1 MGIRCSLPCITFLFK
16 SKCISFYEKKEKKK
30 KNIYG
35 TRVYN
40 LLEHKD
46 EIVESKLFCIVALK
60 EREENDL

>member
-1 MGIRCSLPCITFLFK
+1 MYFLLREK
-16 SKCISFYEKKEKKK
+16 RKKEK